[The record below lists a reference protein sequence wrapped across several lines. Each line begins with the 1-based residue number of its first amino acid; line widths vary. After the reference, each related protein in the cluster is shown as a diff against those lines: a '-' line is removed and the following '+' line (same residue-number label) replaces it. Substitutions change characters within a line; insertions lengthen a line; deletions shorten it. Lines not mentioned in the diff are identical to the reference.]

1 MTFANKLSLT
11 LATLVL
17 AAFLG
22 SSVSLTA
29 RETKS
34 LRIGTSW
41 VVEMQ
46 GNPST
51 GYKWRLD
58 PAGSENPSIVKVED
72 LGYGEAKGKLLGA
85 PTPQRFRLTGLSA
98 GFAKLHFEYV
108 QPWVGK
114 PAKTGYLGARRITPG
129 KEKKMKSLSMKFV
142 SLALAVP
149 ILATQAMA
157 GDAQSPLPGSQSAV
171 AANTAQCDPPCVAP
185 EICCKL
191 SGLEAACVDPKDC
204 FAGDDKSKLQR
215 K

>member
-85 PTPQRFRLTGLSA
+85 PAPQRFRLTGLSA

-114 PAKTGYLGARRITPG
+114 PAKTGYLGARSNNTG
-129 KEKKMKSLSMKFV
+129 QGEENEKPFY
-142 SLALAVP
+142 
-149 ILATQAMA
+149 
-157 GDAQSPLPGSQSAV
+157 
-171 AANTAQCDPPCVAP
+171 
-185 EICCKL
+185 EICL
-191 SGLEAACVDPKDC
+191 ARPRGADPRHSGY
-204 FAGDDKSKLQR
+204 GR
-215 K
+215 